1 MTRRVAVLLMAGASA
16 YAQQDRDRDDR
27 YRAWG
32 REPLDRVRADLDHAQ
47 RDLRYLGPEE
57 VERFNRIRGQ
67 VSEFQH
73 RWAQGRFDKDA
84 LDHVIEGLNHTVE
97 HSRIRPRDRDI
108 LADDVRRLRE
118 LRERWDR
125 ERR

>member
-1 MTRRVAVLLMAGASA
+1 MTRRVAVILMAGVSA
-16 YAQQDRDRDDR
+16 YAQRDRDER

-32 REPLDRVRADLDHAQ
+32 REPLDRVRADLDHAE
-47 RDLRYLGPEE
+47 RGLHYLGPEE
-57 VERFNRIRGQ
+57 MERFNRVRGQ

-73 RWAQGRFDKDA
+73 RWEQGRFDRDA
-84 LDHVIEGLNHTVE
+84 LDHIIEGLNHTVQ
-97 HSRIRPRDRDI
+97 HDRIRPRDRDI

-118 LRERWDR
+118 LRERWER